1 MNRSIHVVQLYLG
14 KVGAPSNHA
23 VVVGWSLGLHSKL
36 SISNLECKFSKLF
49 SECGFSATAP
59 ERLRQRSCSF
69 HSQPGGL
76 CNFLK
81 DSIQY
86 SFSPFY

>member
-1 MNRSIHVVQLYLG
+1 MNRSIHVVQLYPG

-36 SISNLECKFSKLF
+36 SMFSKLF